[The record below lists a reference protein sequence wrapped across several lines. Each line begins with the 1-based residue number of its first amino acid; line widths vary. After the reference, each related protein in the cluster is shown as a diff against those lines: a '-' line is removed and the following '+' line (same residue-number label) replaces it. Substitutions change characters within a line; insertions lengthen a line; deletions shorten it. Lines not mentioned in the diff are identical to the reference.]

1 MAPIRRR
8 NLKLAWGSSFVVGG
22 LLYLKV
28 WLPLTGLGIPCLFHE
43 LTGFYCPGCGVT
55 RAAKAL
61 LALDMEQ
68 AFRYNSLIFALLPLY
83 LAYFI
88 ANKKQLQPASK
99 LLMAAMLTL
108 TISFGILRNIPEF
121 SWLAPHAAMA
131 S

>member
-1 MAPIRRR
+1 M
-8 NLKLAWGSSFVVGG
+8 
-22 LLYLKV
+22 YLKV